1 MAFPLRETGS
11 HSKVFSRGVKCLT
24 CFKRTSLSSVLST
37 DCVGGR
43 WSREDAKTDEMQA
56 DLLESICT
64 NQIRDVGS
72 DQDERNT
79 VDEQ

>member
-1 MAFPLRETGS
+1 M
-11 HSKVFSRGVKCLT
+11 KCLT
-24 CFKRTSLSSVLST
+24 YFKRTSLFSVLSI
-37 DCVGGR
+37 DWGGCAQ
-43 WSREDAKTDEMQA
+43 SREDAKTDEMQS
-56 DLLESICT
+56 DLLEGVCT

>member
-1 MAFPLRETGS
+1 M
-11 HSKVFSRGVKCLT
+11 
-24 CFKRTSLSSVLST
+24 
-37 DCVGGR
+37 GGG